1 MPALGPRGRCQA
13 KARREASRREGPFDI
28 SSLDL
33 GRVCMV
39 GDCGAGPGAFLE
51 AVISDGICESV
62 EALPACRARSI
73 QVVWAPSGAQ
83 KFRLN

>member
-1 MPALGPRGRCQA
+1 
-13 KARREASRREGPFDI
+13 
-28 SSLDL
+28 
-33 GRVCMV
+33 MV